1 MKTHKLNEMKKQV
14 IVTLTKVYKREVE
27 REVSAELIEG
37 MTDEEIQTFLM
48 EEWDE
53 VDLDDEGVFE
63 NVELIEIPFEES
75 PYVYTDRYD
84 IYEDGKQVYGG
95 HL

>member
-1 MKTHKLNEMKKQV
+1 MKKQV
-14 IVTLTKVYKREVE
+14 I
-27 REVSAELIEG
+27 EVSAELIEG

-53 VDLDDEGVFE
+53 VDLDDDGLFE
-63 NVELIEIPFEES
+63 MVELIEIPFEES
-75 PYVYTDRYD
+75 AYVDTDRFD
-84 IYEDGKQVYGG
+84 IYDGDEQVYGG

>member
-1 MKTHKLNEMKKQV
+1 MKKQV

-53 VDLDDEGVFE
+53 VDLDDDGLFE
-63 NVELIEIPFEES
+63 MVELKEIPFEES
-75 PYVYTDRYD
+75 AYVDTDRFD
-84 IYEDGKQVYGG
+84 IYDGDEQVYGG

>member
-1 MKTHKLNEMKKQV
+1 MKKQV

-53 VDLDDEGVFE
+53 VDLDDDGLFE
-63 NVELIEIPFEES
+63 MVELIEIPFEES
-75 PYVYTDRYD
+75 AYVDTDRFD
-84 IYEDGKQVYGG
+84 IYDGDEQVYGG

>member
-1 MKTHKLNEMKKQV
+1 MKKQV

-37 MTDEEIQTFLM
+37 MTDEEIQTFLI

-53 VDLDDEGVFE
+53 VDLDDDGSKWKNFE
-63 NVELIEIPFEES
+63 YVELEEISSVVS
-75 PYVYTDRYD
+75 PYVDTDRFD

>member
-1 MKTHKLNEMKKQV
+1 MKKQV

-37 MTDEEIQTFLM
+37 MNDEEIQTFLM

-53 VDLDDEGVFE
+53 VCLDDEGVFE
-63 NVELIEIPFEES
+63 NVELKEIPFEES
-75 PYVYTDRYD
+75 AYVDTDRFD
-84 IYEDGKQVYGG
+84 IYENGKCTYGG

>member
-1 MKTHKLNEMKKQV
+1 MKKQV

-37 MTDEEIQTFLM
+37 MTDEEIQTFLI

-53 VDLDDEGVFE
+53 DDLDDDGLFE
-63 NVELIEIPFEES
+63 NVELKEIPFEES
-75 PYVYTDRYD
+75 AYADTDRFD
-84 IYEDGKQVYGG
+84 IYEDGKCTYGG